1 MEKLVLSYIRNGKE
15 IQFSVKDIDHA
26 IRLTNEI
33 TNSDLLNDDVE
44 FNCFD
49 VIYEGT
55 DYSWESNDG
64 KSFLEYFR
72 NIN

>member
-33 TNSDLLNDDVE
+33 ANSDLLNDDVD

-55 DYSWESNDG
+55 YYSWESNDG
-64 KSFLEYFR
+64 KSFIEYFCSM
-72 NIN
+72 N

>member
-33 TNSDLLNDDVE
+33 TNSDLLNDDVD

-55 DYSWESNDG
+55 DYSWELNDG
-64 KSFLEYFR
+64 KSFIEYFSSM
-72 NIN
+72 N

>member
-33 TNSDLLNDDVE
+33 TNSDLLNDDVD

-55 DYSWESNDG
+55 DYSLESNDG
-64 KSFLEYFR
+64 KSFIEYFSSM
-72 NIN
+72 N

>member
-33 TNSDLLNDDVE
+33 TNSDLLNDDVD

-49 VIYEGT
+49 VVYEDT
-55 DYSWESNDG
+55 DYSWKSKDG
-64 KSFLEYFR
+64 QSFIEYFR
-72 NIN
+72 SMN